1 MRFKFKPAARDESIV
16 FGAERPGYPA
26 QSVDEGMIRDWIL
39 FMKDKDIKRVC
50 CLLSQSQL
58 DYYEEDLLAIY
69 RQEFGKENVC
79 WAPIE
84 DYHLADMHM
93 LKRQILPF
101 LAKSD
106 VNKERVV
113 VHCSGGIGRTGHILA
128 AWLVRGRRFEIE
140 AALSEVTVLGR
151 NPFEAVESG
160 TTTEYQLHVLLRS
173 VERILTSEDAE
184 RVSHNNSL
192 RPTA

>member
-1 MRFKFKPAARDESIV
+1 MNYRFNPAARDEPIV
-16 FGAERPGYPA
+16 FGAERPGYPSR
-26 QSVDEGMIRDWIL
+26 SVDEGMVQDWIL

-58 DYYEEDLLAIY
+58 DYYGEDLLTIY

-93 LKRQILPF
+93 LKERILPF
-101 LAKSD
+101 LAESGT
-106 VNKERVV
+106 NKERVV

-128 AWLVRGRRFEIE
+128 AWLVYGRRFEV
-140 AALSEVTVLGR
+140 ADALSEVKETGR
-151 NPFEAVESG
+151 NSFEAVESG
-160 TTTEYQLHVLLRS
+160 TATRSQLYALL
-173 VERILTSEDAE
+173 SEC
-184 RVSHNNSL
+184 RTNSYE
-192 RPTA
+192 

>member
-1 MRFKFKPAARDESIV
+1 MSFRFKPAARDETIV

-26 QSVDEGMIRDWIL
+26 WPVNEGVVQDWIL
-39 FMKDKDIKRVC
+39 FMKDKDIERVC
-50 CLLSQSQL
+50 CLLSQEQL

-84 DYHLADMHM
+84 DYHLADIHI

-101 LAKSD
+101 FAKSD
-106 VNKERVV
+106 ANKKRVV
-113 VHCSGGIGRTGHILA
+113 VHCSGDIERTGHVLA
-128 AWLVRGRRFEIE
+128 AWLVHGRQFEI
-140 AALSEVTVLGR
+140 ADALSEVTAMGR

-160 TTTEYQLHVLLRS
+160 TATKYELYALLS
-173 VERILTSEDAE
+173 KC
-184 RVSHNNSL
+184 RVDSHE
-192 RPTA
+192 